1 MARMAAGA
9 RKRKD
14 GTLEKRFTIE
24 GKRYSVYGKTTK
36 ELTEKE
42 QEIRKAISENA
53 HASRLNI
60 TIARYYDEWIQRKAM
75 TVKGS
80 TLYTYQVC
88 FNAHILPTF
97 GKKKI
102 RSISRYDVMAFRD
115 ELAQD
120 KSASVCKYIVNL
132 LGILLADA
140 VKDDIITKNPAS
152 SIPGIK
158 NDREKARETI
168 HRALTLEEQD
178 AFMQEMRTDYYYSF
192 VAMMLS
198 TGMRCGE
205 VAALQWQDIDS
216 KAGMIHVRRT
226 VTQGEKGK
234 AVIGSTPK
242 THAGI
247 RDIPI
252 TENVAQILKGQRVYA
267 DILPGPTS
275 TVFNSQIGT
284 IVTVGAVNRAIN
296 QALQRLEGKGIHIE
310 HFSSHALRD
319 TFATRYIEGGGSMQ
333 TLKTILG
340 HTSLAM
346 TADLYSHVLPNT
358 KHQEMN
364 SIHIAI

>member
-1 MARMAAGA
+1 MARMAAGT
-9 RKRKD
+9 RKRAD

-36 ELTEKE
+36 EITDKE

-53 HASRLNI
+53 HASRMNI
-60 TIARYYDEWIQRKAM
+60 TFIRYYNEWIERKAM

-102 RSISRYDVMAFRD
+102 RNISRYDVMAFRD
-115 ELAQD
+115 KIAQD
-120 KSASVCKYIVNL
+120 KSAAVCKYIVHL
-132 LGILLADA
+132 LGIMLADA
-140 VKDDIITKNPAS
+140 VKDDIITKNPAA
-152 SIPGIK
+152 SIPAVK
-158 NDREKARETI
+158 NNREKARETI

-178 AFMQEMRTDYYYSF
+178 AFMQEMRSDYYYSF
-192 VAMMLS
+192 CAMMIS

-205 VAALQWQDIDS
+205 VAALEWQDIDRA
-216 KAGMIHVRRT
+216 AGMIHVRRT

-234 AVIGSTPK
+234 AVMGTSTK
-242 THAGI
+242 THAGT

-252 TENVAQILKGQRVYA
+252 TENVAQILKGQRTYA

-275 TVFNSQIGT
+275 TVFTSQIGT
-284 IVTVGAVNRAIN
+284 IVTVGAVNRAIKL
-296 QALQRLEGKGIHIE
+296 ALKRLDDKGTHIE

-319 TFATRYIEGGGSMQ
+319 TFATRYIEGGGNMQ